1 MGCRDVSQRHGLPN
15 TDFPARQ
22 MRQAMLSVPAD
33 FQATEW
39 QRLGSID
46 WHGSYLCLHAALTPP
61 PVERRGVAAAEHKQ
75 LDSHM
80 LRSPTPP
87 LPMHSACRPRQQ
99 RSVASAWSAP
109 PGTGCAQPGRSRV
122 TARVQARLAAAVHRA
137 VHRRDGR
144 EVDDLHVAAEVAVAH
159 DLARRVRV
167 HADDAAVAQVEHVA
181 AVQLR
186 ARAAARRQAAFP
198 RPWRRGSR
206 SDVSRGLGSE
216 AGMTHASTRN
226 EMSHA

>member
-1 MGCRDVSQRHGLPN
+1 
-15 TDFPARQ
+15 
-22 MRQAMLSVPAD
+22 
-33 FQATEW
+33 
-39 QRLGSID
+39 
-46 WHGSYLCLHAALTPP
+46 
-61 PVERRGVAAAEHKQ
+61 
-75 LDSHM
+75 
-80 LRSPTPP
+80 
-87 LPMHSACRPRQQ
+87 
-99 RSVASAWSAP
+99 
-109 PGTGCAQPGRSRV
+109 
-122 TARVQARLAAAVHRA
+122 
-137 VHRRDGR
+137 
-144 EVDDLHVAAEVAVAH
+144 
-159 DLARRVRV
+159 VRV